1 MNDII
6 QRITIFLSNKENN
19 QAHVDEVLT
28 LLEDEFIDLRLLN
41 KVVQLQDN
49 IQINNNIITLKL
61 SSEKKEHVSFSS
73 SHREEL
79 VKELENRLIGPSE
92 GDEETLKVAPSSYY
106 LTGRLF
112 PYGSSSNVIHEDETG
127 QPLNEIEGVTLEGEA
142 IEEIITTQD
151 KFRNSSLGI
160 SIIVKE
166 LREINC
172 CVSWAMYEQI
182 EIPHEKDHEKVHIH
196 YKRSPQKTNVS
207 INLKSNGELI
217 LNKDY
222 PLCIKWYVRRG
233 KSGYDVSIYL
243 VHTLS
248 LEDTQRFPRQ
258 SEIIFQPKLAFEI
271 EKENIIPRSTP
282 STDHLINFLYRHR
295 TVPIIGHQISVDWTE
310 TTELFSFETSWLP
323 KEEVPIV
330 EHKNLE
336 AISYNMLDL
345 ASNNKKEVIQQ
356 LYRLPNEYINWIDE
370 QANLKATLNQK
381 EQEILLTQLEKAH
394 HTSERIRE
402 GIQLLE
408 ENNNAWIAFRLAN
421 LAMHV
426 QREQGIN
433 ASAHRENN
441 NHTFEPQKSSW
452 RLFQLAF
459 LLMNLP
465 STFNKTHK
473 DRKTVDLLWFPTGGG
488 KTEAYLGLAAFILFA
503 RRLTNDVDNPMSY
516 GGMSVMMRYTLRL
529 LTIQQFQ
536 RATLLIC
543 AMEAIR
549 RNKDVYSSTI
559 SELSTIQLGE
569 VPFSIGLWI
578 GSSSTPNNY
587 AQAKVALEKLS
598 NNETLENEDFG
609 NPMQLSHCPWC
620 GTKLEVKDYFAS
632 SSKSTI
638 KCSLNRCE
646 FSTGIPAHTID
657 DAIYDHL
664 PSLVIG
670 TVDKLAQIT
679 WQPRIGELFGRKTS
693 YNRKL
698 NKFIDETPDNQI
710 RREDA
715 WLPPADL
722 IIQDELHLL
731 NGPLGSLTGL
741 YEFVIEEMMGFGLTK
756 PKIIASTAT
765 ISGADAQIRAL
776 YDRTA
781 NQFPVYVQ
789 SPDDSFF
796 SKTVPITQ
804 KAGRLYVG
812 ISSPGV
818 SMKIHTVNVYGA
830 LIAATRIQPITP
842 SLDPYWTIVGYFN
855 TIRELAGTNTMFY
868 DEIRTYLQS
877 NNVTEPLLDFE
888 ELTSRKKA
896 QEIPL
901 LLSRMEQPIGS
912 SDTLDAVLCT
922 NMISVGV
929 DVNRLGLMVVHGQP
943 KTTAEY
949 IQATSRVGRQ
959 HPGLVVTLLNP
970 QRTRDMFHFEQFK
983 SFHQS
988 FYQYVEPT
996 SVTPFSSGS
1005 LKRGIT
1011 GVLVGILRQAT
1022 TVPPLS
1028 KANNAGLFD
1037 INGVDLE
1044 MINRLV
1050 ARAHS
1055 VYQLPEDEIRQLIS
1069 DVLDKWQELVD
1080 RTNKNLAYR
1089 RKVIN
1094 GRETN
1099 FSHHLLTT
1107 FESTPHTKDS
1117 MNALTSLRSVE
1128 PEIKVEEEMNPYDS
1142 W

>member
-6 QRITIFLSNKENN
+6 QRITIFLSNKEKH
-19 QAHVDEVLT
+19 QASVDEVLN
-28 LLEDEFIDLRLLN
+28 LLEDEFIDLRLLT
-41 KVVQLQDN
+41 KLIGQQDN
-49 IQINNNIITLKL
+49 IQIENNTIILEL
-61 SSEKKEHVSFSS
+61 SSIKKDDSIISSDYRKQLVQQLEK
-73 SHREEL
+73 RLMGPLGEE
-79 VKELENRLIGPSE
+79 
-92 GDEETLKVAPSSYY
+92 DETLDVAPSSYY

-151 KFRNSSLGI
+151 QFRNSSLGI
-160 SIIVKE
+160 SIILKE
-166 LREINC
+166 LKELSC
-172 CVSWAMYEQI
+172 CVEWAMYEQI
-182 EIPHEKDHEKVHIH
+182 ETPDEKNQEKIRIH
-196 YKRSPQKTNVS
+196 YKRSAKKTNVS
-207 INLKSNGELI
+207 LNLRKNGEL
-217 LNKDY
+217 LLDEKH
-222 PLCIKWYVRRG
+222 PLCIKWYVRQG
-233 KSGYDVSIYL
+233 KSGFDVSIYL

-248 LEDTQRFPRQ
+248 LAETKRFPRQ
-258 SEIIFQPKLAFEI
+258 SEIVFQPKLSFEI
-271 EKENIIPRSTP
+271 EKDIIIPRSTS
-282 STDHLINFLYRHR
+282 STDNLINFLYRHR
-295 TVPIIGHQISVDWTE
+295 TVPIIGHQVSVEWTE
-310 TTELFSFETSWLP
+310 TPQIFSFETSWLP
-323 KEEVPIV
+323 KEEVPLV
-330 EHKNLE
+330 EHKSLNDT
-336 AISYNMLDL
+336 SYNMLDL
-345 ASNNKKEVIQQ
+345 AQLSKKEVIQK
-356 LYRLPNEYINWIDE
+356 LYRLPDEYTTWIDN
-370 QANLKATLNQK
+370 QASLMTSLNQK
-381 EQEILLTQLEKAH
+381 EQTILLSQLEKAH
-394 HTSERIRE
+394 LTSARIKE

-408 ENNNAWIAFRLAN
+408 HNNDAWIAFRLAN

-433 ASAHRENN
+433 AAAYRENE
-441 NHTFEPQKSSW
+441 NHTFEPKKSGW

-465 STFNKTHK
+465 STLNKKHK
-473 DRKTVDLLWFPTGGG
+473 DRELVDLLWFPTGGG

-503 RRLTNDVDNPMSY
+503 RRLTNDIHDPMSY
-516 GGMSVMMRYTLRL
+516 GGMGVMMRYTLRL

-549 RNKDVYSSTI
+549 RNKDGYSSTI
-559 SELSTIQLGE
+559 PELTSIELGN

-578 GSSSTPNNY
+578 GASSTPNNY

-638 KCSLNRCE
+638 KCSLARCE

-670 TVDKLAQIT
+670 TVDKLAQIA

-693 YNRKL
+693 YNQRL
-698 NKFIDETPDNQI
+698 NKFIDETPDGQFE
-710 RREDA
+710 REYA
-715 WLPPADL
+715 WLPPAEL

-741 YEFVIEEMMGFGLTK
+741 YEFVIEEMMGFGHTK

-765 ISGADAQIRAL
+765 ISGADAQIRGL
-776 YDRTA
+776 YDRSA

-796 SKTVPITQ
+796 SKTVPITKQ
-804 KAGRLYVG
+804 AGRLYLG
-812 ISSPGV
+812 ISSPGI

-868 DEIRTYLQS
+868 DEIRTYLES
-877 NNVTEPLLDFE
+877 NSIKEPLLDFE

-901 LLSRMEQPIGS
+901 LLSRMEQSIGS

-996 SVTPFSSGS
+996 SVTPFSSGA

-1011 GVLVGILRQAT
+1011 GVLIGILRQAT

-1028 KANNAGLFD
+1028 KANSAGLFD
-1037 INGVDLE
+1037 INNVDLN
-1044 MINRLV
+1044 MIDRLV
-1050 ARAHS
+1050 TRAQS
-1055 VYQLPEDEIRQLIS
+1055 VYQLPEHEIRQLIS
-1069 DVLDKWQELVD
+1069 EVLDKWQELVD
-1080 RTNKNLAYR
+1080 RTNGDLAYR
-1089 RKVIN
+1089 QKIIN
-1094 GRETN
+1094 GRGTKL
-1099 FSHHLLTT
+1099 SHHLLTT
-1107 FESTPHTKDS
+1107 FESVPYTLDS
-1117 MNALTSLRSVE
+1117 MNTLTSLRSVE
-1128 PEIKVEEEMNPYDS
+1128 PEIRVEEEMNSYDS